1 MSTFLL
7 NVPSVLRDKIFLRRD
22 LMLKVG
28 TILLTIGLIFSSL
41 YGILLAFT
49 PGTIVAS
56 TIEVRGGNFEAA
68 KDTPAGQ
75 AFIIQ
80 SRHLGVFALCLS
92 IAMLFVLFAAFNKG
106 AKWAWWAFFFAGG
119 IGWGFGLIVQI
130 LEGDMLNMIL
140 HFIGMILLLLGLFL
154 PIKEF
159 FAKKA

>member
-1 MSTFLL
+1 
-7 NVPSVLRDKIFLRRD
+7 
-22 LMLKVG
+22 MLKVG

-49 PGTIVAS
+49 PGTIAAS

-68 KDTPAGQ
+68 KSTAEGQ
-75 AFIIQ
+75 AFIVQ
-80 SRHLGVFALCLS
+80 TRHLGVLTICLS
-92 IAMLFVLFAAFNKG
+92 IAMFFVLFAAFNKG
-106 AKWAWWAFFFAGG
+106 APWAWWAFLFAGG

-140 HFIGMILLLLGLFL
+140 HFIGIIILLLGLFL
-154 PIKEF
+154 PVKEF